1 MPTAVALPAQVKGA
15 HLRPVGDPR
24 RGYGSRTARA
34 TMQRLQKLGVNTVG
48 VLVEARLAH
57 PQDVNLRLPD
67 RAALDATR
75 AALLDANAQG
85 LATVLIPHLYLDSG
99 EWRGRLAPS
108 DLNVWWS
115 NYFNFIEAM
124 AELAQATGTSALSLG
139 VELKSLSAKPE
150 TRARMFELAARIRR
164 IYRGPLTYSAN
175 WDEAEDVAFW
185 DGLELIG
192 VNGYYPLKP
201 DPVRGAE
208 SVARRLSALS
218 AKFNRPVLILEA
230 GYRASPLSHERPW
243 EWPEDIEPLVD
254 EVAQAQ
260 AWAAVLESWMPA
272 PGVRGV
278 LIWVVPTDPDDPA
291 SEPRHGFNPLN
302 KAAEAVIA
310 RAFGVVTP

>member
-1 MPTAVALPAQVKGA
+1 
-15 HLRPVGDPR
+15 
-24 RGYGSRTARA
+24 
-34 TMQRLQKLGVNTVG
+34 MQRLQKLGVNTVG